1 METNLLIYI
10 YMYVCMYLCMYINY
24 NKKNLLNHMGEYVN

>member
-10 YMYVCMYLCMYINY
+10 YVCMYLCMYINY

>member
-10 YMYVCMYLCMYINY
+10 CMYLCMYINY

>member
-10 YMYVCMYLCMYINY
+10 CMYINY